1 VRAALTTEPVTLT
14 PGRPTKIPV
23 EVTNTLDVIDG
34 VTASVDGGLGLT
46 TSTEPSLL
54 ALFPEGTGTITLELT
69 ASLHYPAGTY
79 DLPLDLRSAAD
90 PSAGL
95 IERLPVVIPPEA
107 AATVTVLPAA
117 RSSRH
122 RANYTVVVDNTG
134 NVPLDMGL
142 AASDP
147 DRAARVRFA
156 DPVLRVQPGESAAT
170 TLVATCRRRL
180 LGTELSR
187 QITVVATSGP
197 VEVDTRAVFRHRP
210 LIPRGARTVMVLAAI
225 VAVWAAIFVFAL
237 DKALAQDPLTKEVP
251 ASFYASSVGKG
262 NQAKLASLGGSDTY
276 GLASTNGA
284 APAGAVPKTGV
295 VIGVGGTVTG
305 TVEAKSTSSGIGR
318 ITVEAIRNSTHGPVL
333 VSSAATA
340 TDGTYSIAGLLPG
353 RYKLLFTAT
362 GYHKIWWPKAT
373 SEKAAKP
380 VNLVALGITSNIN
393 VVISGDTGSI
403 RGTIDTGE
411 TPAPPVKITVEPEQ
425 GNTTAPIRTVTSDRS
440 GHYKIPNL
448 PTPGTYDLSFSA
460 TGYQVGADS
469 EELTGGQKETA
480 NTVTLSA
487 GNGAIAG
494 TVTDGKK
501 PVGGVAITASADG
514 QTFTSATPTS
524 GAVGQ
529 FTLSN
534 LPTPATYLLRF
545 TKPGFGTRSVAE
557 ILGPGQSLTTLAVK
571 MSGGAG
577 DINGTVDANGLGLGG
592 VKVSVNGGNTSVSAQ
607 TLTAGDVGSY
617 SLSGL
622 ATPGRYTL
630 TFSLAGYESQTI
642 EVALGSSGATIVP
655 TLTLRPA
662 TGTITG
668 SVSGSSGPLSGVT
681 VSITNGVTISTTTT
695 SSSPAGGFTF
705 TGLAAGAYSVTFA
718 DTGEIDAAVTVIL
731 HAGEVTPPIVVIMT
745 PSPGGS

>member
-14 PGRPTKIPV
+14 PGRPTKVAV
-23 EVTNTLDVIDG
+23 EVTNTLEVIDG

-46 TSTEPSLL
+46 ASSEPALL

-69 ASLHYPAGTY
+69 ASRHYPAGTY
-79 DLPLDLRSAAD
+79 DLPLDLRSAAE

-95 IERLPVVIPPEA
+95 VERLPVVIPPDA
-107 AATVTVLPAA
+107 AATITVLPAA

-122 RANYTVVVDNTG
+122 RAVYTVVVDNTG

-147 DRAARVRFA
+147 DRAARVRFG
-156 DPVLRVQPGESAAT
+156 DPVLRVQPGESAST
-170 TLVATCRRRL
+170 SLVATCRRRL

-210 LIPRGARTVMVLAAI
+210 LIPRGARTILVLAAI
-225 VAVWAAIFVFAL
+225 VAVWAGIFIFAL
-237 DKALAQDPLTKEVP
+237 DKALANDPLTKVVP

-262 NQAKLASLGGSDTY
+262 GQAKLSSLGGTSSY
-276 GLASTNGA
+276 GLASTDGG

-295 VIGVGGTVTG
+295 VIGVGGTVSG
-305 TVEAKSTSSGIGR
+305 TVEAKSTGAGIGR
-318 ITVEAIRNSTHGPVL
+318 ITVEAIRDSTHGPVL
-333 VSSAATA
+333 VSSAATES
-340 TDGTYSIAGLLPG
+340 DGTYSIAGLLPG
-353 RYKLLFTAT
+353 EYKLLFTAT
-362 GYHKIWWPKAT
+362 GYHNIWWPKAT
-373 SEKAAKP
+373 SAKTAKN
-380 VNLVALGITSNIN
+380 VNLVALGLTNNVN
-393 VVISGDTGSI
+393 VVISGGTGSI

-411 TPAPPVKITVEPEQ
+411 TPAPPVKVTIEPEQ
-425 GNTTAPIRTVTSDRS
+425 GNKTEPIRTVTSNAS
-440 GHYKIPNL
+440 GHYTVPNL
-448 PTPGTYDLSFSA
+448 PTPGTYDLSFSSA
-460 TGYQVGADS
+460 GYQVGTDS
-469 EELTGGQKETA
+469 EELTGGQQETA

-494 TVTDGKK
+494 TVTDGKQ

-529 FTLSN
+529 FNLSN
-534 LPTPATYLLRF
+534 LPTPATYLLTF

-557 ILGPGQSLTTLAVK
+557 ILGPGQSLTTVAVK

-577 DINGTVDANGLGLGG
+577 DINGAVDAHGIGLGG
-592 VKVSVNGGNTSVSAQ
+592 VKVTVNGGSTALSAQ

-617 SLSGL
+617 ALSGL

-642 EVALGSSGATIVP
+642 GVSLGSSGATIVP
-655 TLTLRPA
+655 TVTLQPA
-662 TGTITG
+662 TGTVTG
-668 SVSGSSGPLSGVT
+668 SVSGSSGPLAGVT
-681 VSITNGVTISTTTT
+681 VSITNGTTISTTTT
-695 SSSPAGGFTF
+695 SSSPAGGFSF
-705 TGLAAGAYSVTFA
+705 TGLSPGAYSVTFA
-718 DTGEIDAAVTVIL
+718 DTDESDAAVTVIL
-731 HAGEVTPPIVVIMT
+731 HAGEVTPPIVVALKPADGT
-745 PSPGGS
+745 